1 MHFLRICVSVLA
13 ALSVIIVAIFTIT
26 DLSRKNQPVIKCDSG
41 EILEVP
47 TKISDQ
53 ELLEYV
59 TAFDE
64 EDGDLTENIIVERQ
78 NYFLEKGLT
87 TVNFAV
93 CDSDNNTVKLKKK
106 IKFSDYNS
114 PQIKLL
120 DDLLISTS
128 ETIDFKNVASA
139 VDRYDGDIS
148 GKIKIISPNYNN
160 LKPGEYDINLK
171 AGEYDVNF
179 KVTNSFS
186 DTCDITV
193 KAIVTD
199 EDYSAASIK
208 LSDYLIYTKIGETV
222 NFRDYIKGVVG
233 ADGQN
238 YSVSQIVIDD
248 SEFDPEKAGTYNVF
262 FSIKS
267 GSSTV
272 TKTRMIVVVDGGG
285 N

>member
-13 ALSVIIVAIFTIT
+13 AVSVMVMAIFTIT

-139 VDRYDGDIS
+139 VDKYDGDIS

-160 LKPGEYDINLK
+160 LKPGEYDI
-171 AGEYDVNF
+171 NF

-267 GSSTV
+267 GSNTV
-272 TKTRMIVVVDGGG
+272 TKTRMTVVVDGGG

>member
-106 IKFSDYNS
+106 TKFSDYNS

-139 VDRYDGDIS
+139 VDKYDGDIS

-160 LKPGEYDINLK
+160 LKPGEYDI
-171 AGEYDVNF
+171 NF

-208 LSDYLIYTKIGETV
+208 LSKYSLYTEIGETV
-222 NFRDYIKGVVG
+222 NFRDYISGIVSTN
-233 ADGQN
+233 GQN
-238 YSVSQIVIDD
+238 YSVSQVIIDD
-248 SEFDPEKAGTYNVF
+248 SDFNPEKAGIYNVF
-262 FSIKS
+262 FSVKS
-267 GSSTV
+267 GSSTI

>member
-139 VDRYDGDIS
+139 VDKYDGDIS

-160 LKPGEYDINLK
+160 LKPGEYDI
-171 AGEYDVNF
+171 NF

-222 NFRDYIKGVVG
+222 NFRDYINGVVG
-233 ADGQN
+233 ADGQY

-267 GSSTV
+267 GSNTV
-272 TKTRMIVVVDGGG
+272 TKTRMTVVVDGGG

>member
-139 VDRYDGDIS
+139 VDKYDGDIS

-160 LKPGEYDINLK
+160 LKPGEYDI
-171 AGEYDVNF
+171 NF

-208 LSDYLIYTKIGETV
+208 LSDYLIYTKIGEIV

-267 GSSTV
+267 GSNTV
-272 TKTRMIVVVDGGG
+272 TKTRMTVVVDGGG

>member
-1 MHFLRICVSVLA
+1 MHFLRVFVSVLA
-13 ALSVIIVAIFTIT
+13 AISVIVMAIFTIA
-26 DLSRKNQPVIKCDSG
+26 DNSRKNPPVIKCDSG
-41 EILEVP
+41 EIIEVP
-47 TKISDQ
+47 TKTSDK
-53 ELLEYV
+53 ELLKYV

-64 EDGDLTENIIVERQ
+64 EDGDLTKNIIVERQ

-106 IKFSDYNS
+106 IKFSDYTS
-114 PQIKLL
+114 PQIELL
-120 DDLLISTS
+120 DDLIIPTQ
-128 ETIDFKNVASA
+128 ETVSFKSLTTV
-139 VDRYDGDIS
+139 VDKYDGNIS
-148 GKIKIISPNYNN
+148 GKTKIISPNYNN
-160 LKPGEYDINLK
+160 LKAGEYDI
-171 AGEYDVNF
+171 NF

-208 LSDYLIYTKIGETV
+208 LSKYSLYTEIGETV
-222 NFRDYIKGVVG
+222 NFRDYISGVVG
-233 ADGQN
+233 ANGQN
-238 YSVSQIVIDD
+238 YSVSQVIIDD
-248 SEFDPEKAGTYNVF
+248 SDFNPEKAGIYNVF
-262 FSIKS
+262 FSVKS
-267 GSSTV
+267 GSSTI

>member
-106 IKFSDYNS
+106 IRFSDYVS
-114 PQIKLL
+114 PQVKLL

-139 VDRYDGDIS
+139 VDKYDGDIS

-160 LKPGEYDINLK
+160 LKPGEYDI
-171 AGEYDVNF
+171 NF

-267 GSSTV
+267 GSNTV
-272 TKTRMIVVVDGGG
+272 TKTRMTVVVDGGG

>member
-1 MHFLRICVSVLA
+1 MHFLRVFVSVLA
-13 ALSVIIVAIFTIT
+13 AISVIVMAIFTIA
-26 DLSRKNQPVIKCDSG
+26 DNSRKNPPVIKCDSG
-41 EILEVP
+41 EIIEVP
-47 TKISDQ
+47 TKTSDK
-53 ELLEYV
+53 ELLKYV

-64 EDGDLTENIIVERQ
+64 EDGDLTKNIIVERQ

-106 IKFSDYNS
+106 IKFSDYTS
-114 PQIKLL
+114 PQIELL
-120 DDLLISTS
+120 DDLIIQTQ
-128 ETIDFKNVASA
+128 ETVSFKSLTTV
-139 VDRYDGDIS
+139 VDKYDGNIS
-148 GKIKIISPNYNN
+148 GKTKIISPNYNN
-160 LKPGEYDINLK
+160 LKAGEYDI
-171 AGEYDVNF
+171 NF

-208 LSDYLIYTKIGETV
+208 LSKYSLYTEIGETV
-222 NFRDYIKGVVG
+222 NFRDYISGVAG
-233 ADGQN
+233 ANGQN
-238 YSVSQIVIDD
+238 YSVSQVEIDD
-248 SEFDPEKAGTYNVF
+248 SDFNPEKGGIYNVF
-262 FSIKS
+262 FSVKS
-267 GSSTV
+267 GSSTI

>member
-139 VDRYDGDIS
+139 VDKYDGDIS

-160 LKPGEYDINLK
+160 LKPGEYDI
-171 AGEYDVNF
+171 NF

>member
-47 TKISDQ
+47 TKISDK

-139 VDRYDGDIS
+139 VDKYDGDIS

-160 LKPGEYDINLK
+160 LKPGEYDI
-171 AGEYDVNF
+171 NF

-233 ADGQN
+233 ANDQN

-267 GSSTV
+267 GSNTV
-272 TKTRMIVVVDGGG
+272 TKTRMTVVVDGGG

>member
-1 MHFLRICVSVLA
+1 MQFLRIFVSILA
-13 ALSVIIVAIFTIT
+13 ALSVIVMTIFTIS
-26 DLSRKNQPVIKCDSG
+26 DLSKKNPPVIKCDSD

-47 TKISDQ
+47 TKISDK

-64 EDGDLTENIIVERQ
+64 EDGDLTKNIIVERQ

-106 IKFSDYNS
+106 IKFSDYTS
-114 PQIKLL
+114 PKIELL
-120 DDLLISTS
+120 DDLIIPTQ
-128 ETIDFKNVASA
+128 ETIRVKSLTTV
-139 VDRYDGDIS
+139 VDKYDGNIS
-148 GKIKIISPNYNN
+148 GKTKIISPNYNN
-160 LKPGEYDINLK
+160 LKAGEYDI
-171 AGEYDVNF
+171 NF

-208 LSDYLIYTKIGETV
+208 LSKYSLYTEIGETV
-222 NFRDYIKGVVG
+222 NFRDYISGIVSTN
-233 ADGQN
+233 GQN
-238 YSVSQIVIDD
+238 YSVSQVIIDD
-248 SEFDPEKAGTYNVF
+248 SDFNPEKAGIYNVF
-262 FSIKS
+262 FSVKS
-267 GSSTV
+267 GSSTI

>member
-1 MHFLRICVSVLA
+1 MHFLRICVSILA
-13 ALSVIIVAIFTIT
+13 ALSVIIMAIFTIT

-47 TKISDQ
+47 TKISDK

-64 EDGDLTENIIVERQ
+64 EDGDLSQHIIVERQ
-78 NYFLEKGLT
+78 NYFLDKGLT

-106 IKFSDYNS
+106 IKFSDYTS
-114 PQIKLL
+114 PQIELL

-128 ETIDFKNVASA
+128 ESIDFKNVAS
-139 VDRYDGDIS
+139 VTDKYDGDIS

-160 LKPGEYDINLK
+160 LKPGEYDI
-171 AGEYDVNF
+171 NF

-222 NFRDYIKGVVG
+222 NFKDYIKSVVG
-233 ADGQN
+233 VNGQN
-238 YSVSQIVIDD
+238 YSASQVVIDD
-248 SEFDPEKAGTYNVF
+248 SEFNPEKAGTYNVF
-262 FSIKS
+262 FSLES
-267 GSSTV
+267 GSTTV

>member
-47 TKISDQ
+47 TKISDK
-53 ELLEYV
+53 ELLKYV

-64 EDGDLTENIIVERQ
+64 EDGDLSQHIIVERQ
-78 NYFLEKGLT
+78 NYFLDKGLT

-106 IKFSDYNS
+106 IKFSDYTS
-114 PQIKLL
+114 PQIELL

-128 ETIDFKNVASA
+128 ESIDFKNVAS
-139 VDRYDGDIS
+139 VTDKYDGDIS

-160 LKPGEYDINLK
+160 LKPGEYDI
-171 AGEYDVNF
+171 NF

-267 GSSTV
+267 GSNTV
-272 TKTRMIVVVDGGG
+272 TKTRMTVVVDGGG

>member
-1 MHFLRICVSVLA
+1 MHFLRVFVSVLA
-13 ALSVIIVAIFTIT
+13 AISVIVMAIFTIA
-26 DLSRKNQPVIKCDSG
+26 DNSRKNPPVIKCDSG
-41 EILEVP
+41 EIIEVP
-47 TKISDQ
+47 TKTSDK
-53 ELLEYV
+53 ELLKYV

-64 EDGDLTENIIVERQ
+64 EDGDLTKNIIVERQ

-106 IKFSDYNS
+106 IKFSDYTS
-114 PQIKLL
+114 PQIELL
-120 DDLLISTS
+120 DDLIIPTQ
-128 ETIDFKNVASA
+128 ETISFKSLTTV
-139 VDRYDGDIS
+139 VDKYDGNIS
-148 GKIKIISPNYNN
+148 GKTKIISPNYNN
-160 LKPGEYDINLK
+160 LKAGEYDI
-171 AGEYDVNF
+171 NF

-208 LSDYLIYTKIGETV
+208 LSKYSLYTEIGETV
-222 NFRDYIKGVVG
+222 NFRDYISGIVSTN
-233 ADGQN
+233 GQN
-238 YSVSQIVIDD
+238 YSVSQVIIDD
-248 SEFDPEKAGTYNVF
+248 SDFNPEKAGIYNVF
-262 FSIKS
+262 FSVKS
-267 GSSTV
+267 GSSTI

>member
-13 ALSVIIVAIFTIT
+13 AVSVIIMAIFTIA

-47 TKISDQ
+47 TKISDK
-53 ELLEYV
+53 ELLKYV

-64 EDGDLTENIIVERQ
+64 EDGDLSDRIIVERQ

-106 IKFSDYNS
+106 IKFSDYTS

-128 ETIDFKNVASA
+128 ETIDFKNVVSI
-139 VDRYDGDIS
+139 VDKYDGDIS
-148 GKIKIISPNYNN
+148 SKAKIISPNYNN
-160 LKPGEYDINLK
+160 LKPGNYNI
-171 AGEYDVNF
+171 NF
-179 KVTNSFS
+179 KVTNYFS
-186 DTCDITV
+186 DTCDITI

-199 EDYSAASIK
+199 EDYSAATIK
-208 LSDYLIYTKIGETV
+208 LSEYLIYTEIGETV
-222 NFRDYIKGVVG
+222 DFKSYIKSVVSQNG
-233 ADGQN
+233 HN
-238 YSVSQIVIDD
+238 YSVSQVSVND
-248 SEFDPEKAGTYNVF
+248 SEFNAEEAGTYDVF
-262 FSIKS
+262 FSVKS
-267 GSSTV
+267 GGTTV
-272 TKTRMIVVVDGGG
+272 TKTRMIVIVDGGG

>member
-1 MHFLRICVSVLA
+1 MHFLRVFVSVLA
-13 ALSVIIVAIFTIT
+13 AISVIVMAIFTIA
-26 DLSRKNQPVIKCDSG
+26 DSSRKNPPVIKCDSG
-41 EILEVP
+41 EIIEVP
-47 TKISDQ
+47 TKTSDK
-53 ELLEYV
+53 ELLKYV

-64 EDGDLTENIIVERQ
+64 EDGDLTKNIIVERQ

-106 IKFSDYNS
+106 IRFSDYTS
-114 PQIKLL
+114 PQIELL
-120 DDLLISTS
+120 DDLIIPTQ
-128 ETIDFKNVASA
+128 ETVSFKNITTV
-139 VDRYDGDIS
+139 VDKYDGNIS
-148 GKIKIISPNYNN
+148 GKTKIISPNYNK
-160 LKPGEYDINLK
+160 LE

-208 LSDYLIYTKIGETV
+208 LSKYSLYTKIGETV
-222 NFRDYIKGVVG
+222 NFRDYIKGIVSTN
-233 ADGQN
+233 GQN
-238 YSVSQIVIDD
+238 YSVSQVIIDD
-248 SEFDPEKAGTYNVF
+248 SDFNPEKAGIYNVF
-262 FSIKS
+262 FSVKS
-267 GSSTV
+267 GSSTI

>member
-13 ALSVIIVAIFTIT
+13 AISVIVMAIFTIA
-26 DLSRKNQPVIKCDSG
+26 DNSRKNPPVIKCDSG
-41 EILEVP
+41 EIIEVP
-47 TKISDQ
+47 TKTSDK
-53 ELLEYV
+53 ELLKYV

-64 EDGDLTENIIVERQ
+64 EDGDLTKNIIVERQ

-106 IKFSDYNS
+106 IKFSDYTS
-114 PQIKLL
+114 PQIELL
-120 DDLLISTS
+120 DDLIIQTK
-128 ETIDFKNVASA
+128 ETVSFKNMTA
-139 VDRYDGDIS
+139 VVDKYDGNIS
-148 GKIKIISPNYNN
+148 GKTKIISPNYNN
-160 LKPGEYDINLK
+160 LK
-171 AGEYDVNF
+171 AGEYDLNF

-208 LSDYLIYTKIGETV
+208 LSKYSLYTEIGETV
-222 NFRDYIKGVVG
+222 NFRDYISGVVG
-233 ADGQN
+233 ANGQN
-238 YSVSQIVIDD
+238 YSVSQVEIDD
-248 SEFDPEKAGTYNVF
+248 SDFNPEKGGIYDVF
-262 FSIKS
+262 FSVKS
-267 GSSTV
+267 GSSTI

>member
-1 MHFLRICVSVLA
+1 MHFLRVFVSVLA
-13 ALSVIIVAIFTIT
+13 AISVIVMAVFTVA
-26 DLSRKNQPVIKCDSG
+26 DNSRKNPPVIKCDSG
-41 EILEVP
+41 EIIEVP
-47 TKISDQ
+47 TKTSDK
-53 ELLEYV
+53 ELLKYV

-64 EDGDLTENIIVERQ
+64 EDGDLTKNIIVERQ

-106 IKFSDYNS
+106 IKFSDYTS
-114 PQIKLL
+114 PQIELL
-120 DDLLISTS
+120 DDLIIPTQ
-128 ETIDFKNVASA
+128 ETVSFKSLTTV
-139 VDRYDGDIS
+139 VDKYDGNIS
-148 GKIKIISPNYNN
+148 GKTKIISPNYNN
-160 LKPGEYDINLK
+160 LKAGEYDI
-171 AGEYDVNF
+171 NF

-208 LSDYLIYTKIGETV
+208 LSKYSLYTEIGETV
-222 NFRDYIKGVVG
+222 NFRDYISGIVSTN
-233 ADGQN
+233 GQN
-238 YSVSQIVIDD
+238 YSVSQVIIDD
-248 SEFDPEKAGTYNVF
+248 SDFNPEKAGIYNVF
-262 FSIKS
+262 FSVKS
-267 GSSTV
+267 GSSTI

>member
-1 MHFLRICVSVLA
+1 MHFLRVFVSVLA
-13 ALSVIIVAIFTIT
+13 AISVIVMAIFTIA
-26 DLSRKNQPVIKCDSG
+26 DNSRKNPPVIKCDSG
-41 EILEVP
+41 EIIEVP
-47 TKISDQ
+47 TKTSDK
-53 ELLEYV
+53 ELLKYV

-64 EDGDLTENIIVERQ
+64 EDGDLTKNIIVERQ

-106 IKFSDYNS
+106 IKFSDYTS
-114 PQIKLL
+114 PQIELL
-120 DDLLISTS
+120 DDLIIPTQ
-128 ETIDFKNVASA
+128 ETISFKSLTTV
-139 VDRYDGDIS
+139 VDKYDGNIS
-148 GKIKIISPNYNN
+148 GKTKIISPNYNN
-160 LKPGEYDINLK
+160 LKAGEYDI
-171 AGEYDVNF
+171 NF

-208 LSDYLIYTKIGETV
+208 LSKYSLYTEIGETV
-222 NFRDYIKGVVG
+222 NFRDYISGVVG
-233 ADGQN
+233 ANGQN
-238 YSVSQIVIDD
+238 YSVSQVIIDD
-248 SEFDPEKAGTYNVF
+248 SDFNPEKAGIYNVF
-262 FSIKS
+262 FSVKS
-267 GSSTV
+267 GSSTI

>member
-1 MHFLRICVSVLA
+1 M
-13 ALSVIIVAIFTIT
+13 AIFTIT
-26 DLSRKNQPVIKCDSG
+26 DLSHKNQPVIKCDSG

-64 EDGDLTENIIVERQ
+64 EDGDLTKNIIVERQ

-139 VDRYDGDIS
+139 VDKYDGDIS

-160 LKPGEYDINLK
+160 LKPGEYDI
-171 AGEYDVNF
+171 NF

-208 LSDYLIYTKIGETV
+208 LSEYLIYTKIGETV

-233 ADGQN
+233 ANGQN
-238 YSVSQIVIDD
+238 YSVSEIVIDD
-248 SEFDPEKAGTYNVF
+248 SEFNPEEAGTYNVF

-267 GSSTV
+267 GSDTV
-272 TKTRMIVVVDGGG
+272 TKTRMTVVVDGGG

>member
-1 MHFLRICVSVLA
+1 M
-13 ALSVIIVAIFTIT
+13 
-26 DLSRKNQPVIKCDSG
+26 
-41 EILEVP
+41 
-47 TKISDQ
+47 
-53 ELLEYV
+53 
-59 TAFDE
+59 
-64 EDGDLTENIIVERQ
+64 
-78 NYFLEKGLT
+78 
-87 TVNFAV
+87 
-93 CDSDNNTVKLKKK
+93 
-106 IKFSDYNS
+106 
-114 PQIKLL
+114 L
-120 DDLLISTS
+120 DDLIIPIRTTVS
-128 ETIDFKNVASA
+128 FKNITTV
-139 VDRYDGDIS
+139 VDKYDGDIS
-148 GKIKIISPNYNN
+148 GKTKIISPNYN
-160 LKPGEYDINLK
+160 NLK

-267 GSSTV
+267 GSNTV
-272 TKTRMIVVVDGGG
+272 TKTRMTVVVDGGG

>member
-1 MHFLRICVSVLA
+1 MQFLRIFVSILA
-13 ALSVIIVAIFTIT
+13 ALSVIVMTIFTIS
-26 DLSRKNQPVIKCDSG
+26 DLSKKNPPVIKCDSD

-47 TKISDQ
+47 TKISDK

-59 TAFDE
+59 TAFDA

-139 VDRYDGDIS
+139 VDKYDGDIS

-160 LKPGEYDINLK
+160 LKPGEYDI
-171 AGEYDVNF
+171 NF

-267 GSSTV
+267 GSNTV
-272 TKTRMIVVVDGGG
+272 TKTRMTVVVDGGG

>member
-120 DDLLISTS
+120 NDLLISTS
-128 ETIDFKNVASA
+128 ETIDFKNVASP
-139 VDRYDGDIS
+139 VDKYDGDIS

-160 LKPGEYDINLK
+160 LKPGEYDI
-171 AGEYDVNF
+171 NF

-267 GSSTV
+267 GSNTV
-272 TKTRMIVVVDGGG
+272 TKTRMTVVVDGGG

>member
-139 VDRYDGDIS
+139 VDKYDGDIS

-160 LKPGEYDINLK
+160 LKPGEYDI
-171 AGEYDVNF
+171 NF

-262 FSIKS
+262 FSVKS
-267 GSSTV
+267 GSNTV
-272 TKTRMIVVVDGGG
+272 TKTRMTVVVDGGG

>member
-128 ETIDFKNVASA
+128 ETIDFKNVASP
-139 VDRYDGDIS
+139 VDKYDGDIS

-160 LKPGEYDINLK
+160 LKPGEYDI
-171 AGEYDVNF
+171 NF

-267 GSSTV
+267 GSNTV
-272 TKTRMIVVVDGGG
+272 TKTRMTVVVDGGG

>member
-1 MHFLRICVSVLA
+1 MHFLRICVSILA
-13 ALSVIIVAIFTIT
+13 ALSVIIMAIFTIT

-47 TKISDQ
+47 TKISDK

-64 EDGDLTENIIVERQ
+64 EDGDLSQHIIVERQ
-78 NYFLEKGLT
+78 NYFLDKGLT

-106 IKFSDYNS
+106 IKFSDYTS
-114 PQIKLL
+114 PQIELL

-128 ETIDFKNVASA
+128 ESIDFKNVAS
-139 VDRYDGDIS
+139 VTDKYDGDIS

-160 LKPGEYDINLK
+160 LKPGEYDI
-171 AGEYDVNF
+171 NF

-267 GSSTV
+267 GSNTV
-272 TKTRMIVVVDGGG
+272 TKTRMTVVVDGGG

>member
-1 MHFLRICVSVLA
+1 MHFLRVFVSVLA
-13 ALSVIIVAIFTIT
+13 AISVIVMAIFTIA
-26 DLSRKNQPVIKCDSG
+26 DNSRKNPPVIKCDSG
-41 EILEVP
+41 EIIEVP
-47 TKISDQ
+47 TKTSDK
-53 ELLEYV
+53 ELLKYV

-64 EDGDLTENIIVERQ
+64 EDGDLTKNIIVERQ

-106 IKFSDYNS
+106 IKFSDYTS
-114 PQIKLL
+114 PQIELL
-120 DDLLISTS
+120 DDLIIPTQ
-128 ETIDFKNVASA
+128 ETVSFKSLTTV
-139 VDRYDGDIS
+139 VDKYDGNIS
-148 GKIKIISPNYNN
+148 GKTKIISPNYNN
-160 LKPGEYDINLK
+160 LKAGEYDI
-171 AGEYDVNF
+171 NF

-208 LSDYLIYTKIGETV
+208 LSKYSLYTEIGETV
-222 NFRDYIKGVVG
+222 NFRDYISGIVSTN
-233 ADGQN
+233 GQN
-238 YSVSQIVIDD
+238 YSVSQVEIDD
-248 SEFDPEKAGTYNVF
+248 SDFNPEKGGIYNVF
-262 FSIKS
+262 FSVKS
-267 GSSTV
+267 GSSTI

>member
-139 VDRYDGDIS
+139 VDKYDGDIS

-160 LKPGEYDINLK
+160 LKPGEYDI
-171 AGEYDVNF
+171 NF

-267 GSSTV
+267 GSNTV
-272 TKTRMIVVVDGGG
+272 TKTRMTVVVDGGG

>member
-1 MHFLRICVSVLA
+1 MHFLRVCVSVLA
-13 ALSVIIVAIFTIT
+13 AVSVIVTAIFTIA
-26 DLSRKNQPVIKCDSG
+26 DFSRKNPPVIKCDSG
-41 EILEVP
+41 EIIEVP
-47 TKISDQ
+47 TKTSDK
-53 ELLEYV
+53 ELLKYV

-106 IKFSDYNS
+106 IRFSDYTS
-114 PQIKLL
+114 PQIELL
-120 DDLLISTS
+120 DDLIIPTRATVS
-128 ETIDFKNVASA
+128 FKNVTTV
-139 VDRYDGDIS
+139 VDKYDGDIS
-148 GKIKIISPNYNN
+148 GKAKIISPNYN
-160 LKPGEYDINLK
+160 NLK

-199 EDYSAASIK
+199 EDYSAATIK
-208 LSDYLIYTKIGETV
+208 LSKYLIYTSIGETV
-222 NFRDYIKGVVG
+222 NFKDYIKGVIGVN
-233 ADGQN
+233 DQN
-238 YSVSQIVIDD
+238 YSASQVVIDD
-248 SEFDPEKAGTYNVF
+248 SEFNPEKAGTYNVF

>member
-13 ALSVIIVAIFTIT
+13 ALSVIVVAIFTIT

-139 VDRYDGDIS
+139 VDKYDGDIS

-160 LKPGEYDINLK
+160 LKPGEYDI
-171 AGEYDVNF
+171 NF

-267 GSSTV
+267 GSNTV
-272 TKTRMIVVVDGGG
+272 TKTRMTVVVDGGG

>member
-1 MHFLRICVSVLA
+1 MHFLRICVSILA
-13 ALSVIIVAIFTIT
+13 ALSVIIMAIFTIT
-26 DLSRKNQPVIKCDSG
+26 DLNRKNQPVIKCDSG

-47 TKISDQ
+47 TKISDK

-64 EDGDLTENIIVERQ
+64 EDGDLSQHIIVERQ
-78 NYFLEKGLT
+78 NYFLDKGLT

-106 IKFSDYNS
+106 IKFSDYTS
-114 PQIKLL
+114 PQIELL

-128 ETIDFKNVASA
+128 ESIDFKNVAS
-139 VDRYDGDIS
+139 VTDKYDGDIS

-160 LKPGEYDINLK
+160 LKPGEYDI
-171 AGEYDVNF
+171 NF

-267 GSSTV
+267 GSNTV
-272 TKTRMIVVVDGGG
+272 TKTRMTVVVDGGG

>member
-1 MHFLRICVSVLA
+1 M
-13 ALSVIIVAIFTIT
+13 AIFTIT
-26 DLSRKNQPVIKCDSG
+26 DLSRKNQPVIKCDNG

-139 VDRYDGDIS
+139 VDKYDSDIS

-160 LKPGEYDINLK
+160 LKPGEYDI
-171 AGEYDVNF
+171 NF

-233 ADGQN
+233 ANGQN
-238 YSVSQIVIDD
+238 YSVSEIVIDD
-248 SEFDPEKAGTYNVF
+248 SEFNPEEAGTYNVF

-267 GSSTV
+267 GSDTV
-272 TKTRMIVVVDGGG
+272 TKTRMTVVVDGGG

>member
-139 VDRYDGDIS
+139 VDKYDGDIS

-160 LKPGEYDINLK
+160 LKPGEYDI
-171 AGEYDVNF
+171 NF

-248 SEFDPEKAGTYNVF
+248 SEFNPEKAGTYNVF

-267 GSSTV
+267 GSNTV
-272 TKTRMIVVVDGGG
+272 TKTRMTVVVDGGG

>member
-1 MHFLRICVSVLA
+1 MHFLRVFVSVLA
-13 ALSVIIVAIFTIT
+13 AISVIVMAIFTIA
-26 DLSRKNQPVIKCDSG
+26 DNSRKNPPVIKCDSG
-41 EILEVP
+41 EIIEVP
-47 TKISDQ
+47 TKTSDK
-53 ELLEYV
+53 ELLKYV

-64 EDGDLTENIIVERQ
+64 EDGDLTKNIIVERQ

-106 IKFSDYNS
+106 IKFSDYTS
-114 PQIKLL
+114 PQIELL
-120 DDLLISTS
+120 DDLIIPTQ
-128 ETIDFKNVASA
+128 ETVSFKNLTTV
-139 VDRYDGDIS
+139 VDKYDGNIS
-148 GKIKIISPNYNN
+148 GKTKIISPNYNN
-160 LKPGEYDINLK
+160 LKAGEYDI
-171 AGEYDVNF
+171 NF

-208 LSDYLIYTKIGETV
+208 LSKYSLYTEIGETV
-222 NFRDYIKGVVG
+222 NFRDYISGVAG
-233 ADGQN
+233 ANGQN
-238 YSVSQIVIDD
+238 YSVSQVEIDD
-248 SEFDPEKAGTYNVF
+248 SDFNPEKAGIYNVF
-262 FSIKS
+262 FSVKS
-267 GSSTV
+267 GNSTI

>member
-1 MHFLRICVSVLA
+1 MHFLRVCVSILA
-13 ALSVIIVAIFTIT
+13 TISVIIVSIFTIA
-26 DLSRKNQPVIKCDSG
+26 DLSRKNPPVIKCDSS
-41 EILEVP
+41 EIIEVP
-47 TKISDQ
+47 TKISDR

-64 EDGDLTENIIVERQ
+64 EDGDLSDHIIVERQ

-106 IKFSDYNS
+106 IKFSDYTS

-128 ETIDFKNVASA
+128 ETIDFKNVVSI
-139 VDRYDGDIS
+139 VDKYDGDIS
-148 GKIKIISPNYNN
+148 SKAKIISPNYNN
-160 LKPGEYDINLK
+160 LKPGNYNI
-171 AGEYDVNF
+171 NF

-186 DTCDITV
+186 DTCDITI

-199 EDYSAASIK
+199 EDYSAATIK
-208 LSDYLIYTKIGETV
+208 LSEYLIYTEIGETV
-222 NFRDYIKGVVG
+222 DFKSYIKSVVSQNG
-233 ADGQN
+233 HN
-238 YSVSQIVIDD
+238 YSVSQVSVND
-248 SEFDPEKAGTYNVF
+248 SEFNAEEAGTYDVF
-262 FSIKS
+262 FSVKS
-267 GSSTV
+267 GGTTV
-272 TKTRMIVVVDGGG
+272 TKTRMIVIVDGGG

>member
-1 MHFLRICVSVLA
+1 MQLLRISVSILAAVSV
-13 ALSVIIVAIFTIT
+13 IVMAIFTIS
-26 DLSRKNQPVIKCDSG
+26 DLGNENPPVIECNSG
-41 EILEVP
+41 EIIEVP
-47 TKISDQ
+47 TKTADK
-53 ELLEYV
+53 ELLKYV

-64 EDGDLTENIIVERQ
+64 EDGDLTKNIIVERQ

-106 IKFSDYNS
+106 IKFSDYTS
-114 PQIKLL
+114 PQIELL
-120 DDLLISTS
+120 DDLIIPTQ
-128 ETIDFKNVASA
+128 ETVSFKNLTTV
-139 VDRYDGDIS
+139 VDKYDGNIS
-148 GKIKIISPNYNN
+148 GKTKIISPNYNN
-160 LKPGEYDINLK
+160 LKAGEYDI
-171 AGEYDVNF
+171 NF

-208 LSDYLIYTKIGETV
+208 LSKYSLYTEIGETV
-222 NFRDYIKGVVG
+222 NFRDYISSVVG
-233 ADGQN
+233 ANGQN
-238 YSVSQIVIDD
+238 YSLSQVEIDD
-248 SEFDPEKAGTYNVF
+248 SDFNPEKGGIYNVF
-262 FSIKS
+262 FSVKS
-267 GSSTV
+267 GSSTL

>member
-13 ALSVIIVAIFTIT
+13 AVSVIIMAIFTIA
-26 DLSRKNQPVIKCDSG
+26 DSGKKNHPVIKCDSR

-47 TKISDQ
+47 TNISDKD
-53 ELLEYV
+53 LLEYV

-64 EDGDLTENIIVERQ
+64 EDGDLSEHIIVERQ

-106 IKFSDYNS
+106 IKFNDYVS
-114 PQIKLL
+114 PQVKLL

-128 ETIDFKNVASA
+128 ESIDFKNTAS
-139 VDRYDGDIS
+139 VIDKCDGDIS
-148 GKIKIISPNYNN
+148 DKIKIISPNFNN
-160 LKPGEYDINLK
+160 LKSGEYDI
-171 AGEYDVNF
+171 NF

-208 LSDYLIYTKIGETV
+208 LSDYLIYTEIGETV
-222 NFRDYIKGVVG
+222 DFESYIKNVVSAEG
-233 ADGQN
+233 KS
-238 YSVSQIVIDD
+238 YTVSQVEIDA
-248 SEFDPEKAGTYNVF
+248 SEFNPESAGTYNVF
-262 FSIKS
+262 FTIKS
-267 GSSTV
+267 GNTTV

>member
-53 ELLEYV
+53 ELLDYV

-139 VDRYDGDIS
+139 VDKYDGDIS

-160 LKPGEYDINLK
+160 LKPGEYDI
-171 AGEYDVNF
+171 NF

-233 ADGQN
+233 ANDQN

-267 GSSTV
+267 GSNTV
-272 TKTRMIVVVDGGG
+272 TKTRMTVVVDGGG